1 MLVRH
6 NTTLLEQAVDLAVK
20 RSAIPTLQAQAAAQ
34 EKTARA
40 TAIRRMATG
49 GAIAVAA
56 VGIGLGIK
64 LGLWDKT
71 LPEPV
76 ALPTIEQPSDLTSPT
91 DEPPIPVPTPKPT
104 QEQAPQGVACLF
116 NILDLLDQQL
126 DAIKLAA
133 DLRYERWR
141 QWTPICGNER
151 VETSASIAFQ
161 RFVSGHTLAEQKAL
175 YPVDVP
181 DRSFVRAFRSRTN
194 RRQSSSSSVGT
205 RNMAQ
210 TLGSPRL

>member
-126 DAIKLAA
+126 DAI
-133 DLRYERWR
+133 
-141 QWTPICGNER
+141 
-151 VETSASIAFQ
+151 
-161 RFVSGHTLAEQKAL
+161 
-175 YPVDVP
+175 
-181 DRSFVRAFRSRTN
+181 
-194 RRQSSSSSVGT
+194 
-205 RNMAQ
+205 
-210 TLGSPRL
+210 